1 MFVCCDVLVV
11 FFLKIRAP
19 SKSTAPYPP
28 VPSTT
33 LFLALRRLGQ
43 AAVTPTAIEDFITV
57 VEMDLGFGLYRAV
70 SDAKT
75 ALSAAE
81 RTELRFDM
89 EGVTIRESI
98 SRRDFEG
105 WIAPELA
112 QIDAALAQVFSLAG
126 LAPAAVDQVR
136 SEERRVGK
144 ACVRTCRSRG
154 SPNH

>member
-1 MFVCCDVLVV
+1 MPGQYYAQFAQWHQLAMLKSPKVL
-11 FFLKIRAP
+11 AE
-19 SKSTAPYPP
+19 
-28 VPSTT
+28 
-33 LFLALRRLGQ
+33 LRRLAQ

-105 WIAPELA
+105 WNPHELA
-112 QIDAALAQVFSLAG
+112 QIGTTS
-126 LAPAAVDQVR
+126 VR
-136 SEERRVGK
+136 ER
-144 ACVRTCRSRG
+144 VRT
-154 SPNH
+154 